1 MCRQGIRWKLKQR
14 TLTYNTLFKTLEL
27 NEITKKELIEKDF
40 GSADSLYV
48 FLIHYSPTDITS
60 DVLDE
65 TKLKVLSNY
74 TK

>member
-48 FLIHYSPTDITS
+48 FLIHYSPNDITS
-60 DVLDE
+60 DVLDK

-74 TK
+74 IK

>member
-27 NEITKKELIEKDF
+27 NEITKKELIEKGF

-48 FLIHYSPTDITS
+48 FLNIYSPTDITS
-60 DVLDE
+60 DVLDK